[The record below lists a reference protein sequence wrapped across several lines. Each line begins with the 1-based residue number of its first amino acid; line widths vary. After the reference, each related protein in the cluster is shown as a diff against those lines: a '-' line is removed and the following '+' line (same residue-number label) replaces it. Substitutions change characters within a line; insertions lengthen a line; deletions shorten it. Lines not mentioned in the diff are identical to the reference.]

1 MTPASRLRAGFGILF
16 LVTVAGSIGFM
27 VVEDLP
33 AFDAV
38 YMTVITVSTVGFRE
52 VQGEPSR
59 AGEILTIALIAT
71 GTGAALYTAAAAI
84 EFGLEAFLG
93 GERHKRRMNER
104 IARMDGHI
112 ILCGFGRVG
121 RTAWEHLISEGADVV
136 VIDSDPAQVA
146 DAIDRGAVVL
156 DGDATHDAVLESA
169 GIHRAKVLI
178 SAVRNDSDN
187 LVITLSA
194 KATRPDLMVVARVLD
209 AETEKKLFLAGANRV
224 VAPQLVGGQ
233 RLAAL
238 ALKPDL
244 AEFIDLV
251 VSGKTV
257 EFQVEEFTVDA
268 GSFLDG
274 KSLREIDLR
283 RKAGALVLAVGD
295 ARGRLTLNPDPG
307 LVFKPSQV
315 VIGIGTSEQLDK
327 LRSLTT

>member
-1 MTPASRLRAGFGILF
+1 M
-16 LVTVAGSIGFM
+16 
-27 VVEDLP
+27 
-33 AFDAV
+33 
-38 YMTVITVSTVGFRE
+38 
-52 VQGEPSR
+52 
-59 AGEILTIALIAT
+59 
-71 GTGAALYTAAAAI
+71 
-84 EFGLEAFLG
+84 
-93 GERHKRRMNER
+93 
-104 IARMDGHI
+104 
-112 ILCGFGRVG
+112 
-121 RTAWEHLISEGADVV
+121 
-136 VIDSDPAQVA
+136 
-146 DAIDRGAVVL
+146 
-156 DGDATHDAVLESA
+156 
-169 GIHRAKVLI
+169 
-178 SAVRNDSDN
+178 
-187 LVITLSA
+187 
-194 KATRPDLMVVARVLD
+194 LD
-209 AETEKKLFLAGANRV
+209 AEVEKKLFLAGANRV

-307 LVFKPSQV
+307 LVFKPQQI

-327 LRSLTT
+327 LRSLTG